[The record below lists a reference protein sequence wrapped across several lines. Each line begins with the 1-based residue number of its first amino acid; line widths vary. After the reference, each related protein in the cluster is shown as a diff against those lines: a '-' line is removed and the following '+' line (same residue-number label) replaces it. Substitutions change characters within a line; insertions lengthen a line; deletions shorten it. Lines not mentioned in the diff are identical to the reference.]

1 MTFFCNEEVK
11 GEWEEREDEEVKGE
25 CKVTLWDMSLT

>member
-25 CKVTLWDMSLT
+25 WEEREG